1 MPFIHVRLF
10 EGRTQ
15 EQKQAFVDAITR
27 ETVRTLGCS
36 AEAVDIVLEDVRKAY
51 WATGGR
57 FWSDPSRS

>member
-15 EQKQAFVDAITR
+15 EQKQAFVEAVTR
-27 ETVRTLGCS
+27 EAVRTLGCS
-36 AEAVDIVLEDVRKAY
+36 PEAVDVVLEDVRKTD

-57 FWSDPSRS
+57 FWSDPARS

>member
-15 EQKQAFVDAITR
+15 EQKREFVEAITR

-36 AEAVDIVLEDVRKAY
+36 AEAVDVVLEDVRKSD
-51 WATGGR
+51 WATAGR
-57 FWSDPSRS
+57 FWSDPQPG

>member
-15 EQKQAFVDAITR
+15 EQKQAFDDAITR

-36 AEAVDIVLEDVRKAY
+36 AEAVDIVLEDVRKAD
-51 WATGGR
+51 WATAE
-57 FWSDPSRS
+57 P